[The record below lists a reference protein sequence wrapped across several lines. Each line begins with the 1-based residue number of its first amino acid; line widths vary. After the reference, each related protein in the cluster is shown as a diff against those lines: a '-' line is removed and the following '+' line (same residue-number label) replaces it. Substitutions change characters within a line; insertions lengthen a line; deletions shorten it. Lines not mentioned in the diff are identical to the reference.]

1 MIKKKIFLFF
11 LFCCIIRTLI
21 HPELYYQMLEPK
33 KILKI
38 VPIFMLI
45 ILHFGYLDGYTVV

>member
-1 MIKKKIFLFF
+1 MKKIKIFLFF

-21 HPELYYQMLEPK
+21 HPELNYQMPGPK

-38 VPIFMLI
+38 VPIFILI